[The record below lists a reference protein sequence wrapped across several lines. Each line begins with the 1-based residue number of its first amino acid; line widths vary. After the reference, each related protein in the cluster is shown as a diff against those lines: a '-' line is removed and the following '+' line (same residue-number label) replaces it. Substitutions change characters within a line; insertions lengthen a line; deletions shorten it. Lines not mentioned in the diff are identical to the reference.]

1 MSNTKGKNKIIGYA
15 RFEDGKLILPS
26 KDKDT
31 KHEDNMSD
39 DEKNL
44 DYLFVLKALQ
54 EIPFGVGKKLLIDFL
69 QGNRKNKSI
78 VNNKLYL
85 KRNFGSMLYENDEL
99 NAMINNLIQND
110 MVELNSI
117 NANKRWKMLELTVRG
132 EKEIE
137 DPVLYKRKL
146 AFNFKETKTELTEE
160 DKKLFEKFSDFL
172 SKFNDDQKKAIIS
185 DKTHALCIAG
195 AGSGKTTV
203 LTKRVEFLVKHR
215 SIDPKKILAIT
226 FTRKARREM
235 MTRLSEAGL
244 LDSVMVETF
253 NSFCE
258 KILRQHNYLIYDK
271 PVRVISYKDK
281 VVMVNNALSKIHMD
295 MEKAMDVYFSDAQR
309 RGKTE
314 EQLVN
319 IFRNDCFFIRDYFKF
334 KNKPIVESSFE
345 PSSTGHEKSVKMVIA
360 ICNYIEAYMRRHGL
374 RDFADQL
381 IDTIVFFEKH
391 LELIPKFDHILI
403 DEYQDVNSTQIQLID
418 LLSPQNIFCVGDP
431 RQSIYGWR
439 GSDIR
444 HILNFEEKY
453 PDCDIITLTKNYRS
467 TRHIVDLINSSIKHM
482 RLPDLQSSIE
492 GKKDIYLMKFT
503 SEDEEFEFVIQ
514 KIIESDIP
522 RNEIFVLARTN
533 RQLNE
538 LSQLM
543 KAQDVKHVVRSDEMR
558 KSITARKNDV
568 TLATIHAIK
577 GMEAEMVFVIGCT
590 GINFP
595 CKGSEHP
602 VIEMVKVDEYDKE
615 EEERRV
621 FYVSMSRAKNSLY
634 LTYSGKKPTY
644 FISTNMKKMI
654 EEKEV
659 KVQPKEKAEISIDQ
673 SKDMIARLK
682 DWRRELSKEHN
693 VPAYVIMHDRTLV
706 DIAQKRPQESAE
718 LEEIYGFGPT
728 KITKYG
734 EEILKIV
741 ND

>member
-85 KRNFGSMLYENDEL
+85 KRNFGSMLYEKDEL

-117 NANKRWKMLELTVRG
+117 NANKRWKMLELSVRG
-132 EKEIE
+132 KKEIE

-160 DKKLFEKFSDFL
+160 DKRLFEKFSDFL

-215 SIDPKKILAIT
+215 SVDPKKILAIT

-295 MEKAMDVYFSDAQR
+295 MEKAMEVYFSDAQM

-444 HILNFEEKY
+444 YILNFEEKY

-621 FYVSMSRAKNSLY
+621 FYVSMSRAKNSLH

-659 KVQPKEKAEISIDQ
+659 KDS
-673 SKDMIARLK
+673 
-682 DWRRELSKEHN
+682 
-693 VPAYVIMHDRTLV
+693 
-706 DIAQKRPQESAE
+706 QKR
-718 LEEIYGFGPT
+718 
-728 KITKYG
+728 K
-734 EEILKIV
+734 LKSVLINQKV
-741 ND
+741 